1 MPTHTAVPM
10 KKNYI
15 KFPVRDFVSPL
26 DAAWSI
32 LKNDNPNENLSDMY
46 EELPDEAFMRRD
58 KREQMRR
65 QAALKE
71 QKAALKR
78 EAAINHILNQ
88 MQGELVAGHMPPG
101 HAFNRMP
108 TREELDEEFSSR
120 PDIMNEWLSSGQV
133 PEEAFKPLIEL
144 GDEEQW
150 AS

>member
-15 KFPVRDFVSPL
+15 KIPVRDFVSPL

-32 LKNDNPNENLSDMY
+32 LKNDNPNENLS
-46 EELPDEAFMRRD
+46 E
-58 KREQMRR
+58 
-65 QAALKE
+65 E

-88 MQGELVAGHMPPG
+88 LQGELIAGHMPPG

-120 PDIMNEWLSSGQV
+120 PDIMDEWLSSGQV
-133 PEEAFKPLIEL
+133 PKDAFKSPMEW

-150 AS
+150 RY